1 MDGEAGL
8 ASGHS
13 QREKKRSYNDAMM
26 DEEEL
31 EEADSDFVECGARKL
46 YKVDYTGS

>member
-13 QREKKRSYNDAMM
+13 QREKKRSYNDVMM
-26 DEEEL
+26 DEEAL
-31 EEADSDFVECGARKL
+31 EEADLDFEECSARKL
-46 YKVDYTGS
+46 YKVDYTAS